1 MKFLGTVGN
10 WPVNKRS
17 NFGGNPDHGSGY
29 TYRDTGRICLGEGM
43 HCPSASSFILS
54 LHYIKTEHLMCKSH

>member
-17 NFGGNPDHGSGY
+17 NFCDNRITDPDTDPDPDPYH
-29 TYRDTGRICLGEGM
+29 DTGKICLGEGM
-43 HCPSASSFILS
+43 HCPSASS
-54 LHYIKTEHLMCKSH
+54 YGRPM